1 MSNDTK
7 LNDHRLV
14 FKGSTLSNYKLTD
27 VKKQFMNEMVKGN
40 IEPACYWSAEM
51 VCSGFYQELW
61 ECIIFVASKYIH
73 ISNPKI
79 INYLE
84 NRYETFRNIMIQ
96 KHYNFEIELRNN
108 DTIRTMFA
116 EISTVLSLSPKR
128 LCFEPLKID
137 KAEEFDMSV
146 IKDKLKAPTTTYAE
160 EIFDKE
166 DPKELFIAIN
176 ELAYHLSVSKPN
188 FQDACYWIE
197 WIIEFEVICRKR
209 KQKIKCKRRIVPVE
223 NKFQMDCIWLI
234 WEILILYNTKKNK
247 NTESIMNSLRNLFCI
262 KYGLGT
268 AKKRKHILYFALE
281 LITENVDT
289 NIEIISKK
297 DTVKKVIEKINA
309 IYKQIKKNE
318 IAPKTDYLFKDVKEN
333 HLENSLK
340 KMNMLE
346 NMDFIP
352 RDND

>member
-14 FKGSTLSNYKLTD
+14 FRGSTLSNYKISE
-27 VKKQFMNEMVKGN
+27 VKKQYMNETVKGN
-40 IEPACYWSAEM
+40 IEPSCYWSAELI
-51 VCSGFYQELW
+51 CSGLYQELW
-61 ECIIFVASKYIH
+61 ECIIFIASKYIH

-79 INYLE
+79 IIYLE

-116 EISTVLSLSPKR
+116 EISTILCLSPKR
-128 LCFEPLKID
+128 PSFEALKID
-137 KAEEFDMSV
+137 KHEEFDMSI
-146 IKDKLKAPTTTYAE
+146 IKDKLKAQVTTHAD

-188 FQDACYWIE
+188 FQDICYWIE

-209 KQKIKCKRRIVPVE
+209 KQKIKCKRRVVPVD
-223 NKFQMDCIWLI
+223 NKFQNDCIWI
-234 WEILILYNTKKNK
+234 VWDILMLYNTKKNNK
-247 NTESIMNSLRNLFCI
+247 TESIMNALRNLFCI

-268 AKKRKHILYFALE
+268 AKKRKHILYFAVE
-281 LITENVDT
+281 LITENIDT
-289 NIEIISKK
+289 NIEIISNKE
-297 DTVKKVIEKINA
+297 TVQKVLLKING
-309 IYKQIKKNE
+309 IYKEIKKNE
-318 IAPKTDYLFKDVKEN
+318 ISPKTDYLFKDVKEN

-346 NMDFIP
+346 NMEFIP
-352 RDND
+352 RG

>member
-7 LNDHRLV
+7 LNDSRLV
-14 FKGSTLSNYKLTD
+14 FRGATLSNYKLTE
-27 VKKQFMNEMVKGN
+27 VKKQLMNSIVKGN
-40 IEPACYWSAEM
+40 IEPSCYWSAEM

-61 ECIIFVASKYIH
+61 ECILFVVSKYIH

-79 INYLE
+79 VNYIE
-84 NRYETFRNIMIQ
+84 NRYETFRNIMMQ
-96 KHYNFEIELRNN
+96 KHYNYEIELRNN

-116 EISTVLSLSPKR
+116 EISTVLCLSPKR

-137 KAEEFDMSV
+137 KAEEFDMAV
-146 IKDKLKAPTTTYAE
+146 IKDKLKAPTTNYAE

-176 ELAYHLSVSKPN
+176 ELAYHLSSAKPN

-197 WIIEFEVICRKR
+197 WIIEFEIICRKR
-209 KQKIKCKRRIVPVE
+209 KQKIKCKRRAMPVDH
-223 NKFQMDCIWLI
+223 KFQNDCIWLI
-234 WEILILYNTKKNK
+234 WELLLLYNNKKHNK
-247 NTESIMNSLRNLFCI
+247 TESIMKSLQNLFCI

-281 LITENVDT
+281 LITEQVDT
-289 NIEIISKK
+289 NVEIISNKE
-297 DTVKKVIEKINA
+297 TVQKVIAKINE
-309 IYKQIKKNE
+309 IYRQIKKNE

-333 HLENSLK
+333 NLENSLK
-340 KMNMLE
+340 KLNMLQ

-352 RDND
+352 RG